1 MCTKCLCSGHES
13 GSWSRYEVALP
24 ATSKSVSPSAQRE
37 SSLGLMVKMLVSP
50 MGDQGLDPA
59 RYNGT
64 QRGAVSRGGGGRVN
78 VVGLNRAL

>member
-1 MCTKCLCSGHES
+1 MGVHDECVCRHV
-13 GSWSRYEVALP
+13 YVAEVSCDKVAFP

-64 QRGAVSRGGGGRVN
+64 QCGAVSCGGGGTR
-78 VVGLNRAL
+78 G

>member
-24 ATSKSVSPSAQRE
+24 ATSKSPSAQRE

-64 QRGAVSRGGGGRVN
+64 QRGGGGTRGVN
-78 VVGLNRAL
+78 VVGMNRAL